1 MDSKAIIE
9 FVIANSPY
17 LIAIMV
23 GVMVILFVMVLNLY
37 YSLNRMQK
45 KYKKMM
51 TGVDDS
57 ANLERMLLGHI
68 DETHAVAEENVRL
81 QKEAQRMDQL
91 LQTAVTRVGIVRFC
105 AFEDMGSDLSYAVAM
120 LDAHNNGVVMSS
132 LFGRTDSR
140 SYAKPI
146 ENGVSVYPLSNEEQQ
161 ALQEAMSKRP

>member
-23 GVMVILFVMVLNLY
+23 GVVVVLFVMVLNLY

-68 DETHAVAEENVRL
+68 DETHAVAEENARL

-146 ENGVSVYPLSNEEQQ
+146 ENGVSVYQLSNEEQQ
-161 ALQEAMSKRP
+161 ALQEAMNKRP